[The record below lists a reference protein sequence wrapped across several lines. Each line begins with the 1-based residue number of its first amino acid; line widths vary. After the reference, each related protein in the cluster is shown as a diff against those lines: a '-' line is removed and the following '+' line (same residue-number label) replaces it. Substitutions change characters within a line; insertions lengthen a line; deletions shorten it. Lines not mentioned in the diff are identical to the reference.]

1 MQFIYQLILKLLPK
15 KINSN
20 LINNH
25 SSLSFLL
32 IWAFNYKVNM
42 RLEDEIKTQFKSEYH
57 KLVVNIIYT
66 HNFVSKEIVKILK
79 PHSITSQ
86 QYNLLRIL
94 RGQYPK
100 PANINL
106 LIDRML
112 DKMSNASRLVEQLRE
127 KGLLT
132 RKRNINDRR
141 NVDVIITD
149 AGLRLLQDID
159 PLIDEFSYSL
169 DYLTEENAKNL
180 NVLMDKL
187 RNPKD
192 KKSIS

>member
-1 MQFIYQLILKLLPK
+1 
-15 KINSN
+15 
-20 LINNH
+20 
-25 SSLSFLL
+25 
-32 IWAFNYKVNM
+32 M